1 MPVTSPGPAD
11 PNWYRKHLQVVLE
24 PLDGENEGIFFLS
37 LSRPEA
43 RNSIGR
49 QFLRVRRGLGAQVV
63 AALATHGCA
72 CHTLPPA
79 HTNRK

>member
-1 MPVTSPGPAD
+1 M
-11 PNWYRKHLQVVLE
+11 VLE

-49 QFLRVRRGLGAQVV
+49 QFLRVRGRGQSGGGAACFMPVAIVV
-63 AALATHGCA
+63 TSRAAVLSRECI
-72 CHTLPPA
+72 PA
-79 HTNRK
+79 MQRLCLLQEL